1 MDTQDKFPPRRDQD
15 EVNRDADFN
24 PEAIAANPGLE
35 DELGEDGLTGAYGE
49 DSEAENAKPMLN
61 RWLVFGLVAGGL
73 AVAAGVAGV
82 AYWRMQQRP
91 ARLADTVSLPKV
103 DLGKAHPRRL
113 AQMAG
118 RRIQQMPVRQIQKRV
133 AERVTHLFG

>member
-1 MDTQDKFPPRRDQD
+1 MDTQDKFPPRRNED
-15 EVNRDADFN
+15 EINRDADFN

-35 DELGEDGLTGAYGE
+35 GEDGLAGAYGD
-49 DSEAENAKPMLN
+49 DSETESPTPGLN

-82 AYWRMQQRP
+82 AYWRMQQMQKP
-91 ARLADTVSLPKV
+91 GRLAVMTGLPKV
-103 DLGKAHPRRL
+103 DLGQAHPRRL

-118 RRIQQMPVRQIQKRV
+118 RRIQQWPVRQVQKRF
-133 AERVTHLFG
+133 ADKVTHLFG